1 MKKNQFLKESDV
13 TAESVFFMK
22 RRQVLKALGISA
34 AALSLP
40 HAAHADLLSWFKGN
54 DRPPAPAGKP
64 LEFSK
69 PAAWQNNLPL
79 TPADKVSGYNNFYE
93 FGLDKADPAANAGS
107 LKTDPWT
114 LKISGEVAKPL
125 TLDHDDLTRRFP
137 LEERIYRMRCV
148 EAWSMVVPWIG
159 FPLHK
164 LLALAEPTSN
174 AKYVAFETIYA
185 PEQMPGQQDRF
196 IGGGLKYPYVEG
208 LRLDEAM
215 HPLTLMTVGVYGK
228 ALPPQNGAPVRL
240 IVPWKYG
247 FKGIKSSV
255 YGKALPPQNGAP
267 VRLIVPWK
275 YGFKGIKSIV
285 SIKLTRERP
294 PTTWNLAAP
303 DEYGFYANVNPHVDH
318 PRWSQATERFIGSGG
333 ILDVQRQPT
342 LLFNGY
348 ADQVASL
355 YRGLDLRENF

>member
-1 MKKNQFLKESDV
+1 
-13 TAESVFFMK
+13 MK

-148 EAWSMVVPWIG
+148 EAWSMC
-159 FPLHK
+159 
-164 LLALAEPTSN
+164 
-174 AKYVAFETIYA
+174 
-185 PEQMPGQQDRF
+185 
-196 IGGGLKYPYVEG
+196 
-208 LRLDEAM
+208 
-215 HPLTLMTVGVYGK
+215 
-228 ALPPQNGAPVRL
+228 
-240 IVPWKYG
+240 
-247 FKGIKSSV
+247 
-255 YGKALPPQNGAP
+255 
-267 VRLIVPWK
+267 
-275 YGFKGIKSIV
+275 
-285 SIKLTRERP
+285 
-294 PTTWNLAAP
+294 
-303 DEYGFYANVNPHVDH
+303 
-318 PRWSQATERFIGSGG
+318 
-333 ILDVQRQPT
+333 
-342 LLFNGY
+342 
-348 ADQVASL
+348 
-355 YRGLDLRENF
+355 RGLVFRCTNCWRLPNPPAMRSMSLSKQFMHRNRCLASRTALSAAG

>member
-13 TAESVFFMK
+13 TAESVFFMT

-64 LEFSK
+64 LKFSK
-69 PAAWQNNLPL
+69 PAAWQNDLPL

-174 AKYVAFETIYA
+174 AKYVAFDTIYA

-215 HPLTLMTVGVYGK
+215 HPLTLMTVG
-228 ALPPQNGAPVRL
+228 
-240 IVPWKYG
+240 
-247 FKGIKSSV
+247 V

-348 ADQVASL
+348 AEQVASL